1 MGTLELKQKMRLCG
15 LEIRALWHS
24 GSRARLS
31 VGHRRTVVAFGLY
44 HPRSSPQRCN
54 DCAVPMDGFNELAAQ
69 ADASAAQQRE
79 DMRRQ
84 TFKPAI
90 DASDSRRKREEVQIK
105 IRKQKKK
112 ERLAKRR
119 MVRTVMLDS
128 GEVVVEDG

>member
-1 MGTLELKQKMRLCG
+1 
-15 LEIRALWHS
+15 
-24 GSRARLS
+24 
-31 VGHRRTVVAFGLY
+31 
-44 HPRSSPQRCN
+44 
-54 DCAVPMDGFNELAAQ
+54 MDGFNELAAQ